1 MIEVEKEYSI
11 ATRTEF
17 SDLIFEVFGYR
28 YWKIGA
34 IFLKE
39 FDVSGNLTKL
49 NTCIFNSTGF
59 CTKRIKKLLNIRET
73 ISGFVKVDVVY
84 KRSFLIDKHMIA

>member
-1 MIEVEKEYSI
+1 MVEVEKEYPIS
-11 ATRTEF
+11 TKTKF
-17 SDLIFEVFGYR
+17 TDFIFQMLGYR

-59 CTKRIKKLLNIRET
+59 LYEENQET
-73 ISGFVKVDVVY
+73 P
-84 KRSFLIDKHMIA
+84 

>member
-11 ATRTEF
+11 VSRTEF

-49 NTCIFNSTGF
+49 NTCIINSTGF
-59 CTKRIKKLLNIRET
+59 CTKRIKKLLNIREAVY
-73 ISGFVKVDVVY
+73 GFVKVDVVH
-84 KRSFLIDKHMIA
+84 KESFLADKDMIA